1 LQNKVV
7 IETCVS
13 PPESHEVGSPM
24 KINTNQEFEEMDMQH
39 HEAETSPAK
48 KSGKIHAQ
56 KVTELVHRANA
67 LLKEAFENSEE
78 NPTKKV

>member
-1 LQNKVV
+1 MQNKVV

-39 HEAETSPAK
+39 HEAETSPVK

-56 KVTELVHRANA
+56 KVAESVQRVSA
-67 LLKEAFENSEE
+67 LLH
-78 NPTKKV
+78 KVGVI